1 MLQETKLYKK
11 GQIKMDNYCVFE
23 TVRGVS
29 EGGGL
34 LTMVHENFEPVL
46 IPNTDHKNSVNILVV
61 EANLGKSRIR
71 YINAYGVQENCT
83 IRDKMDFYSSLDLEI
98 ENSKSNNCYLCLQM
112 DANGKLGNE
121 IINGDPNQMSPN
133 GRLLLDLVTRKSLV
147 VVNSTN
153 KCHGTITR
161 MRQKGKVTEKSVIDY
176 FIVCQELY
184 NLVITMLVDEER
196 KHVLKRYYKNKGL
209 VKVVES
215 GFGSQLSVG

>member
-83 IRDKMDFYSSLDLEI
+83 ISDKMDFYSSLDLEI
-98 ENSKSNNCYLCLQM
+98 ENSISNNCYLCLQM

-121 IINGDPNQMSPN
+121 IIHGDPNQMSPN
-133 GRLLLDLVTRKSLV
+133 GRLVLDLVTRKSLV
-147 VVNSTN
+147 VVNSTD
-153 KCHGTITR
+153 KFFAKQV
-161 MRQKGKVTEKSVIDY
+161 MV
-176 FIVCQELY
+176 
-184 NLVITMLVDEER
+184 
-196 KHVLKRYYKNKGL
+196 
-209 VKVVES
+209 
-215 GFGSQLSVG
+215 